1 MYKFK
6 SNVPAL
12 GDNLEASTLY
22 PIQKDIVDEGYK
34 GQVNQDPEK
43 SKLSRQL
50 RKEILKVTGVRHLR
64 ELDRRSDDR
73 EFVEEVNERILFSR
87 KALGKNLPLETRAE
101 KAEKYGK
108 GIDKLIN
115 GLVKKFFPG
124 HTKALGSR
132 NEIMATHNW
141 GKLLLMAFDTSW
153 NDKVR
158 YEAKRKLSLM
168 DHFSKVDHALGKRNR
183 HLEFLADVME
193 ERVFDPNGEKRGGT
207 KTQWLVTRHD
217 PEDDNRCVGFEFMEN
232 PPKKLAENELI
243 EQIDFR
249 TMAVALPN
257 GESRRINFMIDIG
270 EKDDESIYL
279 KSLRHPDRD
288 LNDLLRDLN
297 RGRLLFRNKEESK
310 LVISEIQRRLK
321 QPDPKTGK
329 GHKVALEKEK
339 ELVGGDGGKPTIP
352 CYKFNLVIDG
362 KDFEF
367 QSFLPKDYRDYFCW
381 KPAAWCKHE
390 VDRFFD
396 NNLCE
401 TLWPEIHYP
410 GLDRKQ
416 LAKEAFERE
425 YEKEWTSRRILPMV
439 EVNGNDETVVSIHR
453 PNGISH
459 ESQAPEALVASTH

>member
-1 MYKFK
+1 MFKFK

-12 GDNLEASTLY
+12 GDNLDARTLY
-22 PIQKDIVDEGYK
+22 PIQKPLVDEAYK
-34 GQVNQDPEK
+34 EEVNQDPEK
-43 SKLSRQL
+43 SKLSCEL
-50 RKEILKVTGVRHLR
+50 RKEILKVTGARHLR

-108 GIDKLIN
+108 TIDKLIN

-124 HTKALGSR
+124 HTKALGPR

-141 GKLLLMAFDTSW
+141 GKLLLVAFDSSW

-168 DHFSKVDHALGKRNR
+168 DHFSKVDYSLGKRKR

-207 KTQWLVTRHD
+207 KTQWLVTKHD
-217 PEDDNRCVGFEFMEN
+217 LEDDNRCVSYEFIDS
-232 PPKKLAENELI
+232 PPKILAENELI

-249 TMAVALPN
+249 TISVALPN
-257 GESRRINFMIDIG
+257 GERQRINFMIDIG

-279 KSLRHPDRD
+279 KSLRHPERELD
-288 LNDLLRDLN
+288 DLLRDLN
-297 RGRLLFRNKEESK
+297 RGRLLFRNKDESK
-310 LVISEIQRRLK
+310 LVISEIQRRLR
-321 QPDPKTGK
+321 QSDPKTGK
-329 GHKVALEKEK
+329 GHKVSVEKEK

-401 TLWPEIHYP
+401 TLWPEAHYP

-425 YEKEWTSRRILPMV
+425 YEKEWSSRRILPV
-439 EVNGNDETVVSIHR
+439 TDHGSAREFSAHRTNGNGQSMEM
-453 PNGISH
+453 P
-459 ESQAPEALVASTH
+459 ESLAT